1 MVPLFASRKSQKLFC
16 CWLMYF
22 VSFLTILQ
30 AYNKMFFFF
39 LFSSRTRDST
49 VASGISSLT
58 VATGSNGEGRE
69 SQSLILDIRKE
80 KRSQRFLVLVVS
92 VYFASLLPLNVLK
105 IVRQV
110 VTETYDNEHDF
121 DITYI
126 IIVWLAFLPTVIIP
140 WFVAH
145 WLLIGSWRKD
155 RFVPYLRN
163 GNSSQQH
170 ILNGKIIIFVILAAD
185 SPTIIPIRLHQW
197 STFTKDFTCQ
207 QSWRSSAYSPID
219 HLHSC
224 RNAP

>member
-1 MVPLFASRKSQKLFC
+1 MNFWTQFNI
-16 CWLMYF
+16 
-22 VSFLTILQ
+22 FLHCVI
-30 AYNKMFFFF
+30 

-58 VATGSNGEGRE
+58 VATGSNGGE
-69 SQSLILDIRKE
+69 SQSLILDIRRE

-155 RFVPYLRN
+155 RFVPYLGN

-170 ILNGKIIIFVILAAD
+170 ILNSKMVHSSF
-185 SPTIIPIRLHQW
+185 
-197 STFTKDFTCQ
+197 
-207 QSWRSSAYSPID
+207 WRF
-219 HLHSC
+219 LLKLF
-224 RNAP
+224 

>member
-1 MVPLFASRKSQKLFC
+1 MRRSRDSSSL
-16 CWLMYF
+16 
-22 VSFLTILQ
+22 
-30 AYNKMFFFF
+30 
-39 LFSSRTRDST
+39 SSRTRDST

-58 VATGSNGEGRE
+58 VATGSNGNGE
-69 SQSLILDIRKE
+69 SPSLILDIRRE

-121 DITYI
+121 DVTYI

-145 WLLIGSWRKD
+145 WLLIGAWRKD
-155 RFVPYLRN
+155 RFVPYLQN

-170 ILNGKIIIFVILAAD
+170 ILNG
-185 SPTIIPIRLHQW
+185 
-197 STFTKDFTCQ
+197 
-207 QSWRSSAYSPID
+207 RSVV
-219 HLHSC
+219 LF
-224 RNAP
+224 RNHYTNTLF

>member
-1 MVPLFASRKSQKLFC
+1 MPNKIHAKQELYYKILQSNGSPHLVKVTKNF
-16 CWLMYF
+16 F
-22 VSFLTILQ
+22 VAGLCILSPFLILQ
-30 AYNKMFFFF
+30 AYNKMYFLFSHSVFV

-58 VATGSNGEGRE
+58 VATGSNGGE
-69 SQSLILDIRKE
+69 SQSLILDIRRE

-155 RFVPYLRN
+155 RFVPYLGN

-170 ILNGKIIIFVILAAD
+170 ILNGKMVHSSFWRFLLIL
-185 SPTIIPIRLHQW
+185 
-197 STFTKDFTCQ
+197 F
-207 QSWRSSAYSPID
+207 
-219 HLHSC
+219 
-224 RNAP
+224 

>member
-1 MVPLFASRKSQKLFC
+1 
-16 CWLMYF
+16 MYF
-22 VSFLTILQ
+22 VSFLIILQ

-58 VATGSNGEGRE
+58 VATGSNGGE
-69 SQSLILDIRKE
+69 SQSLILDIRRE

-155 RFVPYLRN
+155 RFVPYLGN

-170 ILNGKIIIFVILAAD
+170 ILNGKMVHSLFWRFLLIL
-185 SPTIIPIRLHQW
+185 
-197 STFTKDFTCQ
+197 F
-207 QSWRSSAYSPID
+207 
-219 HLHSC
+219 
-224 RNAP
+224 